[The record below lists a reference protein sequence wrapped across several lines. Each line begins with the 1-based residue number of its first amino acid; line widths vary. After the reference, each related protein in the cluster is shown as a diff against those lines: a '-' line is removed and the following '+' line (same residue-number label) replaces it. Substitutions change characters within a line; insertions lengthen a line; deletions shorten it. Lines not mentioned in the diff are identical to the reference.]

1 MCFPFKSYIKCI
13 LTGSSSG
20 DVNLT
25 AFESNAAVKWG
36 STGEVRLGPH
46 LGSHLGPDS
55 LTDRAEMEREE
66 RERRKNKEDDVSLGS
81 RRRATNPAKR
91 IRPLTDLISAWP
103 DKRSE
108 SGNVLFP
115 VFPETENTIWTPL
128 PNLPAGKEGGRSP
141 ETKAVRKHSVQIIG
155 DNSVQII
162 GDRKNFATTSPKFG
176 REVSKT
182 MTPLQRVVP
191 PSASSR
197 VVYFSEKESKLGSE
211 KETPLDRK
219 LGSESVSEKETPLNR
234 KLGSE
239 SGKFD
244 RVRLGR
250 VSSLISKS
258 ARDFNH
264 KKRQEGSPYR
274 YD

>member
-1 MCFPFKSYIKCI
+1 M
-13 LTGSSSG
+13 
-20 DVNLT
+20 T

-46 LGSHLGPDS
+46 LGPDS
-55 LTDRAEMEREE
+55 LTERAEMEREE
-66 RERRKNKEDDVSLGS
+66 RERRRKAEDNLGV

-162 GDRKNFATTSPKFG
+162 GDRKNFATTSPKFS

-182 MTPLQRVVP
+182 TTPLQRVVP

-197 VVYFSEKESKLGSE
+197 VVYFSETESKLGSE
-211 KETPLDRK
+211 KETPL
-219 LGSESVSEKETPLNR
+219 GR

-239 SGKFD
+239 SGGFD

-274 YD
+274 YDSYYSAIYITNSM